1 MSERVD
7 NELRRVATAI
17 AEVSPPKPELPRPD
31 ATRQVPR
38 LVIAAASFLVV
49 LGLGLAASLLFGPAE
64 PRAPGIVPVPEQHA
78 ANQVLAQEAGP
89 SEIWNLSVEMG
100 FYFAC
105 GMGRGLE
112 SCVVWEAGVA
122 VIIPYRVPEGAT
134 AEVSTPSHEGRLEIP
149 FEAGEPIAVVHESG
163 PFTILQHVPGVD
175 TPYSYSTDFPPAS
188 NP

>member
-1 MSERVD
+1 MPDRVD
-7 NELRRVATAI
+7 QELRRVATAL

-31 ATRQVPR
+31 AARQLSR
-38 LVIAAASFLVV
+38 LVVAAASFLVV
-49 LGLGLAASLLFGPAE
+49 LGLGLVAGLLFGLGE
-64 PRAPGIVPVPEQHA
+64 PRASGIVPIPDQHA
-78 ANQVLAQEAGP
+78 ANQLLAQEAGP
-89 SEIWNLSVEMG
+89 SEIPDLSIEMG

-105 GMGRGLE
+105 GTGRQLE

-163 PFTILQHVPGVD
+163 TFTILQHVPGVD
-175 TPYSYSTDFPPAS
+175 TPYSYGTDFPPGS
-188 NP
+188 EP